1 MQTQL
6 IKSITFFQQLL
17 SSQFSTLN
25 QRLVDTLVFLSTCH
39 LFGLTNPNQV
49 SDALSI
55 PKARL
60 YRELNTM
67 SLYLWQHL
75 FVRIGCSI
83 ALEAIRE
90 VVSKSASTLSRLCI
104 VISVDDTFVFRYG
117 SDISYTSDWWSSQA
131 KQPMRGQNI
140 LGITIKIG
148 ERIIPLN
155 MRLISKQGRGNT
167 DKPSCVI
174 TMFKEVVSFFEGTG
188 IDIRNYPV
196 TFDSWYGSRHLI
208 DTLREMGFETIL
220 VHGKSNY
227 VMTID
232 EKKAKLSEHKK
243 SIELL
248 SNQWGCD
255 KPVYRTNAT
264 SPTFGKVVVLFFAD
278 RGKIRTML
286 VFGKPLRACEILRIW
301 SQHHGIEQYWRHL
314 KTDLNLASMSLKG
327 QNGAYANLGVK
338 VMSYL
343 LIQQVSGSVRK
354 TFHQTQLELSGQ
366 RQMLSDLS
374 EHFHEQIPRKH

>member
-25 QRLVDTLVFLSTCH
+25 RRLVDTLVFLSTCH

-104 VISVDDTFVFRYG
+104 VITFVFRYG
-117 SDISYTSDWWSSQA
+117 TDIAYTSNWWSSQA
-131 KQPMRGQNI
+131 KQPMKGQNI

-148 ERIIPLN
+148 DRIIPLN

-255 KPVYRTNAT
+255 KPVCRTNAT

-301 SQHHGIEQYWRHL
+301 SQHHGIEQFWRHL

>member
-1 MQTQL
+1 MLTQL

-49 SDALSI
+49 SDAFSI

-188 IDIRNYPV
+188 IDIRNYPI

-232 EKKAKLSEHKK
+232 EK

-343 LIQQVSGSVRK
+343 LIQQVSGSVQK

>member
-1 MQTQL
+1 MLTQL

-117 SDISYTSDWWSSQA
+117 TDIAYTSNWWSSQA

-188 IDIRNYPV
+188 IDIRNYPI

-301 SQHHGIEQYWRHL
+301 SQHHGLEQYWRHL
-314 KTDLNLASMSLKG
+314 KTDLNLASMSLFKDKMG
-327 QNGAYANLGVK
+327 RMQLWRE
-338 VMSYL
+338 SDEL
-343 LIQQVSGSVRK
+343 PFDTTPSGSVRK
-354 TFHQTQLELSGQ
+354 TFHQTQLELSG
-366 RQMLSDLS
+366 
-374 EHFHEQIPRKH
+374 KHRCCLISVSIFMC

>member
-25 QRLVDTLVFLSTCH
+25 QRFVDTLVFLSTCH

-83 ALEAIRE
+83 ALEAIK

-117 SDISYTSDWWSSQA
+117 TDIAYTSNWWSSQA
-131 KQPMRGQNI
+131 KQPMKGQNI

-148 ERIIPLN
+148 EADHSPEYA
-155 MRLISKQGRGNT
+155 T
-167 DKPSCVI
+167 D
-174 TMFKEVVSFFEGTG
+174 
-188 IDIRNYPV
+188 
-196 TFDSWYGSRHLI
+196 
-208 DTLREMGFETIL
+208 
-220 VHGKSNY
+220 
-227 VMTID
+227 
-232 EKKAKLSEHKK
+232 
-243 SIELL
+243 
-248 SNQWGCD
+248 
-255 KPVYRTNAT
+255 
-264 SPTFGKVVVLFFAD
+264 
-278 RGKIRTML
+278 
-286 VFGKPLRACEILRIW
+286 
-301 SQHHGIEQYWRHL
+301 
-314 KTDLNLASMSLKG
+314 
-327 QNGAYANLGVK
+327 
-338 VMSYL
+338 
-343 LIQQVSGSVRK
+343 
-354 TFHQTQLELSGQ
+354 
-366 RQMLSDLS
+366 
-374 EHFHEQIPRKH
+374 

>member
-1 MQTQL
+1 MLTQL
-6 IKSITFFQQLL
+6 ITSTTFFQLLL
-17 SSQFSTLN
+17 SSQFRTLK
-25 QRLVDTLVFLSTCH
+25 QRFVDTFVFLSTCH

-55 PKARL
+55 PKAKL
-60 YRELNTM
+60 YRELNNM
-67 SLYLWQHL
+67 SLHLWQHL
-75 FVRIGCSI
+75 FVRLGCSI
-83 ALEAIRE
+83 ALEALRE

-117 SDISYTSDWWSSQA
+117 EGLSYTSNWWCSQA
-131 KQPMRGQNI
+131 NQPMKGQNI

-148 ERIIPLN
+148 DQIIPLN

-167 DKPSCVI
+167 DKPSCVVS
-174 TMFKEVVSFFEGTG
+174 MLKEVVSFFEETG
-188 IDIRNYPV
+188 IDIRNYPI
-196 TFDSWYGSRHLI
+196 TFDSWYGSHHLI
-208 DTLREMGFETIL
+208 ETLREMGFETIL

-232 EKKAKLSEHKK
+232 GKKAKLSEHKK
-243 SIELL
+243 SIQLL
-248 SNQWGCD
+248 SNKWGCD
-255 KPVYRTNAT
+255 KPACRTKAT
-264 SPTFGKVVVLFFAD
+264 SQTFGKMVVVFFAD

-314 KTDLNLASMSLKG
+314 KTDLNLTSMRLKG
-327 QNGAYANLGVK
+327 RNGAYANLAVK

-343 LIQQVSGSVRK
+343 LIQDVSRCVRK
-354 TFHQTQLELSGQ
+354 TFHQIKLELMGQ

-374 EHFHEQIPRKH
+374 AHFHDE

>member
-90 VVSKSASTLSRLCI
+90 VVPKSASTLSRLCP
-104 VISVDDTFVFRYG
+104 VISVDDTFAFRYG
-117 SDISYTSDWWSSQA
+117 TDIAYTSNWWSSQA
-131 KQPMRGQNI
+131 KQPMKGQNI

-148 ERIIPLN
+148 DRIIPLN

-255 KPVYRTNAT
+255 KPVCRTNAT
-264 SPTFGKVVVLFFAD
+264 SPTFGKVVMLFFAD

>member
-1 MQTQL
+1 MLTQL

-49 SDALSI
+49 SDAFSI

-174 TMFKEVVSFFEGTG
+174 TMFKEILSFFEGTG
-188 IDIRNYPV
+188 IDIRNYPI

-232 EKKAKLSEHKK
+232 EKRAKLSEHKK
-243 SIELL
+243 SIQLL

-255 KPVYRTNAT
+255 KPVCRTKAT
-264 SPTFGKVVVLFFAD
+264 SPTFGKVIVLFFAD
-278 RGKIRTML
+278 RGKVRTML

-301 SQHHGIEQYWRHL
+301 SQHHGIEQYW
-314 KTDLNLASMSLKG
+314 
-327 QNGAYANLGVK
+327 QNTRV
-338 VMSYL
+338 VFCM
-343 LIQQVSGSVRK
+343 I
-354 TFHQTQLELSGQ
+354 
-366 RQMLSDLS
+366 
-374 EHFHEQIPRKH
+374 

>member
-49 SDALSI
+49 SDAFSI

-155 MRLISKQGRGNT
+155 MRLISKRGRGNT

-188 IDIRNYPV
+188 IDIRNYPI

>member
-25 QRLVDTLVFLSTCH
+25 QRFVDTLVFLSTCH

-83 ALEAIRE
+83 ALEAIRK

-117 SDISYTSDWWSSQA
+117 TDIAYTSNWWSSQA
-131 KQPMRGQNI
+131 KQPMKGQNI

-148 ERIIPLN
+148 DRIIPLN

-188 IDIRNYPV
+188 IDIRNYPI

-220 VHGKSNY
+220 VHGK
-227 VMTID
+227 
-232 EKKAKLSEHKK
+232 KQL
-243 SIELL
+243 
-248 SNQWGCD
+248 CD
-255 KPVYRTNAT
+255 
-264 SPTFGKVVVLFFAD
+264 D
-278 RGKIRTML
+278 
-286 VFGKPLRACEILRIW
+286 
-301 SQHHGIEQYWRHL
+301 
-314 KTDLNLASMSLKG
+314 D
-327 QNGAYANLGVK
+327 
-338 VMSYL
+338 
-343 LIQQVSGSVRK
+343 
-354 TFHQTQLELSGQ
+354 
-366 RQMLSDLS
+366 
-374 EHFHEQIPRKH
+374 